1 MMATKVF
8 LLVFVGVGVL
18 IGNNLAF
25 AWNGAFCSIPSVPL
39 HKILHHVLNTVKQAL
54 AKPVIVLSDI
64 LKTPISKL
72 LPETPSTKPVYN
84 SKMYAHQGD
93 LTP

>member
-1 MMATKVF
+1 MATKVF
-8 LLVFVGVGVL
+8 LLVFVGVSVL

-25 AWNGAFCSIPSVPL
+25 ARNGAFCSIPSVPSVPL
-39 HKILHHVLNTVKQAL
+39 HIILHHVLNTVKQAL

-64 LKTPISKL
+64 LKTP
-72 LPETPSTKPVYN
+72 PVHN